1 MRSIEKRAIESF
13 KVPITALMEA
23 AGLNVADAVIEL
35 LEDLPEPK
43 VALLCG
49 KGNNGGD
56 GLVAAKYLTAERIDN
71 DVFIFG
77 AKNSLRGDTLA
88 NLKILQK
95 SQPDTIKFVSDAKDI
110 DLSSYDLI
118 VDAILG
124 TGTKGDLRE
133 PINSVVEHL
142 STLSA
147 MVVAVDMP
155 TGISAED
162 GNKSKNAV
170 KADITIT
177 MGIPKIGQFF
187 NAGMEH
193 CGEIR
198 VAPIGFPAAAISEGK
213 VDIFMLEN
221 RDVRKLLPPLAADL
235 YKQQAG
241 KLMAI
246 GGSKGMTGAITLSSK
261 AALSMGCGLVIT
273 AVPAS
278 LNEIFEVKLTEEMT
292 LPLED
297 DSKGH
302 FTAESSSALTDYYE
316 WADVL
321 LIGPGLGKT
330 PETAEF
336 VLKVAEGTRIP
347 MVIDADALAVFK
359 ERRSLLAHLGSSTV
373 LTPHHAEFANTF
385 EYPIEMVKKNPI
397 SVARETAV
405 KYGINIVLKGAPSVT
420 ADPDGT
426 VYLNP
431 TGNPGMATAGSG
443 DVLTGMIGS
452 LIAQGLSS
460 KDAAVAGVYLHGLA
474 GDIAADEMGM
484 RPMKASDL
492 IRSFPEMYR
501 AIE

>member
-1 MRSIEKRAIESF
+1 MQSIEKRAIESL

-23 AGLNVADAVIEL
+23 AGLNIADAVLEL
-35 LEDLPEPK
+35 VEDMPEPK

-56 GLVAAKYLTAERIDN
+56 GLVAAKYLTAEGIAN
-71 DVFIFG
+71 DVFILG
-77 AKNSLRGDTLA
+77 AKSSLRGDASA
-88 NLKILQK
+88 NLKILQNT
-95 SQPDTIKFVSDAKDI
+95 QPDTISFVSDAKGF
-110 DLSSYDLI
+110 DLSSYDVI
-118 VDAILG
+118 VDAMLG
-124 TGTKGDLRE
+124 TGTSGNLRE
-133 PINSVVEHL
+133 PVNSIVKHL

-147 MVVAVDMP
+147 LVVAVDMP
-155 TGISAED
+155 TGISTED
-162 GNKSKNAV
+162 GSKGENAV
-170 KADITIT
+170 KADITVT

-187 NAGMEH
+187 NAGKEH

-198 VAPIGFPAAAISEGK
+198 VAPIGFPAAAIDDGK
-213 VDIFMLEN
+213 VDTFILE
-221 RDVRKLLPPLAADL
+221 RSDVQKLVPPLASDL
-235 YKQQAG
+235 YKQKAG
-241 KLMAI
+241 KLLAI
-246 GGSKGMTGAITLSSK
+246 GGSSGMTGAITLSSK
-261 AALSMGCGLVIT
+261 AALSMGCGLVIA

-302 FTAESSSALTDYYE
+302 FIAESSASLIEYYE

-321 LIGPGLGKT
+321 LIGPGLGNA
-330 PETAEF
+330 PETADF

-359 ERRSLLAHLGSSTV
+359 ERTSLLAHLGTSAV
-373 LTPHHAEFANTF
+373 LTPHHAEFAETF
-385 EYPIEMVKKNPI
+385 EYPLEMVKKNPL

-501 AIE
+501 AVE

>member
-1 MRSIEKRAIESF
+1 MRSIETRVIESL

-23 AGLNVADAVIEL
+23 AGLNVADAVLEL

-56 GLVAAKYLTAERIDN
+56 GLVAAKYLTAEGIAN
-71 DVFIFG
+71 DVFILG
-77 AKNSLRGDTLA
+77 AKNSLRGDALA
-88 NLKILQK
+88 NLKILQNT
-95 SQPDTIKFVSDAKDI
+95 QPDTISFITDSKGI
-110 DLSSYDLI
+110 DLSSYDVI

-124 TGTKGDLRE
+124 TGTSGNLRE

-147 MVVAVDMP
+147 MVVAVDIP
-155 TGISAED
+155 TGISTDD
-162 GNKSKNAV
+162 GSRSANAV
-170 KADITIT
+170 KADITVT

-187 NAGMEH
+187 NAGIEH

-198 VAPIGFPAAAISEGK
+198 VAPIGFPAAAIDDGK
-213 VDIFMLEN
+213 VDTFMLEM
-221 RDVRKLLPPLAADL
+221 RDVRKLVPPLAADL
-235 YKQQAG
+235 YKQKAG
-241 KLMAI
+241 KLLAI
-246 GGSKGMTGAITLSSK
+246 GGSKGMTGAIVLSSN

-292 LPLED
+292 LPLKD

-302 FTAESSSALTDYYE
+302 FIAESSLALVEPYE

-321 LIGPGLGKT
+321 IIGPGLGNA

-359 ERRSLLAHLGSSTV
+359 ERKSLLAHLGSSAV
-373 LTPHHAEFANTF
+373 LTPHHGEFAKTF

-420 ADPDGT
+420 ADPDGV

-452 LIAQGLSS
+452 LMAQGLSS
-460 KDAAVAGVYLHGLA
+460 KDAAVVGVYLHGLA
-474 GDIAADEMGM
+474 GDIAADQMGM

-492 IRSFPEMYR
+492 IRMFPDMYR
-501 AIE
+501 AVE